1 MAPRDTI
8 RAEEDKLNTIY
19 LFWRRSGKEEEETL
33 LLMTKPKRKKLADS
47 GDMTRFSP
55 RAGLSSSPAGGLIY
69 VCEFVSYLSDYVL
82 TAFVEGES
90 AGLPSRQ
97 KKEKKKQTSMQNT
110 RAHVKCTRTHGS
122 FERPEMSGGNF
133 WPTCFYP
140 YGSDLL
146 VARSAFGIKNN
157 NTLSR
162 NSYSSLHAVPK
173 PLAHVLGLCVHFS
186 FILSNS
192 HQVTSANYTC
202 PAGDS
207 HLNTSINSISRIHI
221 KNMQQTQRREI
232 SSPCLLLL
240 CYAPGK

>member
-1 MAPRDTI
+1 MWVCFVFI
-8 RAEEDKLNTIY
+8 RLRINCICGGGER
-19 LFWRRSGKEEEETL
+19 WPS
-33 LLMTKPKRKKLADS
+33 
-47 GDMTRFSP
+47 
-55 RAGLSSSPAGGLIY
+55 LSS
-69 VCEFVSYLSDYVL
+69 
-82 TAFVEGES
+82 
-90 AGLPSRQ
+90 
-97 KKEKKKQTSMQNT
+97 KKKKKKKKQTSMQNT

-173 PLAHVLGLCVHFS
+173 PLAHVFRLCVHFS

-207 HLNTSINSISRIHI
+207 HLNKSINSISRIHI
-221 KNMQQTQRREI
+221 KKYATNTTTWNLISLFAIAVLCAREMTDDIKSTQGDVWPGSLTWNIASLLKVRRRRGN
-232 SSPCLLLL
+232 
-240 CYAPGK
+240 CYGSGIKRCCMDYCTATPVKGGWHCALWIAV